1 MTKNLTLG
9 VDIGTGGCKA
19 TVIDTEGRVVATAY
33 EEIASDH
40 RRTGWSEQNPAD
52 WIRAF
57 VKTVRTCLGTPGLEA
72 KNIAGVGFSASTHNA
87 VLLGGDGEVLRP
99 CIMWNDQRSAPQAKR
114 LADQHGKR
122 IFDIA
127 MQMPSATWTMPQLLW
142 VKENDPDSFGK
153 IRRVLATKDYV
164 RGYVTGDYATDLVD
178 AQGTL
183 LFDAR
188 KREWS
193 AELCAMIGLDPAVLP
208 PVLPSLDIA
217 GRVRQD
223 VAEETGLIAGTPV
236 ILGCSDTAAED
247 YGAGA
252 VEAGQL
258 LIKVATAGN
267 VTLILDEPH
276 PNTKG
281 FTYPHAVRGMWY
293 LASGTN
299 ASALSFRWLRE
310 AMYGAEKAQCE
321 KDGRDIYQLME
332 AEAAQAPV
340 GARGVIYHPYLLGER
355 CPYYNAEARADFFG
369 IGMVHDR
376 RHFAR
381 AVLEGVAFS
390 LYDCFQVAR
399 EVGGDASS
407 IRLIGGGG
415 KSKLWCQIISDVFGL
430 AIARPEKDDSSFGN
444 ALLVGVGVGLFES
457 EFAAIRRCNRVKMTF
472 EPNLENHE
480 KYRQLFGIYQDI
492 AHASMPIWSKLHKV
506 VGE

>member
-1 MTKNLTLG
+1 MAKSVTLG

-19 TVIDTEGRVVATAY
+19 TVVDTEGRVVATAF
-33 EEIASDH
+33 EEIKSEH
-40 RRTGWSEQNPAD
+40 RHPGWSDQNPAD

-57 VKTVRTCLGTPGLEA
+57 TNTVRECLRAPGVEA
-72 KNIAGVGFSASTHNA
+72 KDIAGIAFSASTHNA
-87 VLLGGDGEVLRP
+87 VLIGDGGEVLRP
-99 CIMWNDQRSAPQAKR
+99 CIMWNDQRAAQQAAG
-114 LADQHGKR
+114 LAERFGAR

-127 MQMPSATWTMPQLLW
+127 MQMPSAGWTMPQLLW
-142 VKENDPDSFGK
+142 VKENDPDNFAK

-164 RGYVTGDYATDLVD
+164 RGHVTGDYATDLVD

-193 AELCAMIGLDPAVLP
+193 EELCAMIGLDPSVLP

-217 GRVRQD
+217 GRVRPE
-223 VAEETGLIAGTPV
+223 VAAETGLAAGTPV
-236 ILGCSDTAAED
+236 ILGCSDTASED

-267 VTLILDEPH
+267 VTLILNEPH
-276 PNTKG
+276 PHPKG

-293 LASGTN
+293 LTSGTN
-299 ASALSFRWLRE
+299 ACALSLRWLRD
-310 AMYGAEKAQCE
+310 ALYGAEKAQCE
-321 KDGRDIYQLME
+321 RDGRDIYQFID
-332 AEAAQAPV
+332 AEAADAPV
-340 GARGVIYHPYLLGER
+340 GARGVVYHPYLLGER
-355 CPYYNAEARADFFG
+355 CPLYSAEARAGFFG
-369 IGMVHDR
+369 VGMVHDR

-390 LYDCFQVAR
+390 LYDCFHVSH
-399 EVGGDASS
+399 EVGGDANS

-415 KSKLWCQIISDVFGL
+415 KSRLWCQIICDVFGL
-430 AIARPEKDDSSFGN
+430 SIARPAKDDSSFGN
-444 ALLVGVGVGLFES
+444 ALLAGVGVGLFES
-457 EFAAIRRCNRVKMTF
+457 EIATIRQCNRIETTF
-472 EPNLENHE
+472 EPDMENHE
-480 KYRQLFGIYQDI
+480 RYRKFFDVYRDI
-492 AHASMPIWSKLHKV
+492 TEASVPLWSKLHNI